1 MSPRPSPP
9 PAERATPVAER
20 ARERL
25 DLVESTLRRATRFR
39 EVPAWG
45 GVLMGLVGFAGAG
58 AATLSD
64 GREHW
69 LATWLVA
76 AAIAALIG
84 AAEISERM
92 SMRGSAS
99 RAQFG
104 RFAAA
109 LAPSFVATGVLTFA
123 LANAGLYGWLPS
135 VWLLGYG
142 TALIGAGLVSLPEV
156 LWMGVTFDLLGT
168 AALLTPAQFGDLWLA
183 AGFGG
188 LHVVFGTWIAGGR
201 RG

>member
-1 MSPRPSPP
+1 MSPRSPF
-9 PAERATPVAER
+9 ETSNRAAGIGDR
-20 ARERL
+20 ARLQLDVVER
-25 DLVESTLRRATRFR
+25 TLRRASRFR
-39 EVPAWG
+39 EVPSWS

-58 AATLSD
+58 AASLAD
-64 GREHW
+64 GRSNW
-69 LATWLVA
+69 LVTWLVA
-76 AAIAALIG
+76 AAVAALVG

-92 SMRGSAS
+92 SGHGTAA

-109 LAPSFVATGVLTFA
+109 LAPSFVATGILTFA
-123 LANAGLYGWLPS
+123 LANAELYGWLPS

-142 TALIGAGLVSLPEV
+142 TALIGGGLVSLPEV
-156 LWMGVTFDLLGT
+156 LWMGVTFDALGL
-168 AALLTPAQFGDLWLA
+168 AALLTPAEFGDAWLA

-188 LHVVFGTWIAGGR
+188 LHVIFGTWITGGR